1 MIAQECFEEFRQNRV
16 KPASEPHPFYARVFL
31 VSVPCTR
38 VPKPFQICRL
48 LPGFTPPACM
58 AVRVRFAPS
67 PTGLLHLG
75 GARTAL
81 YNFLFAK
88 ANRGQC
94 VLRLEDTDR
103 ASSLAHES
111 QFQLF
116 ECKPAALATSM
127 LVTAPSWVQPRS

>member
-16 KPASEPHPFYARVFL
+16 KPASEPHPFYARVFM
-31 VSVPCTR
+31 SQSR
-38 VPKPFQICRL
+38 VPVSRNHSKFCRL